1 MALGSALAQTRT
13 GELSQADFPEAATS
27 SSRSSPWPQTSAV
40 DVFSAGCVFYYVLS
54 GGGHP
59 FGESLYRQANILAG
73 APRLAHLEEE
83 AHDQVVA
90 RSLVEA
96 MLSQLPQA
104 RPSAPEVLAHP
115 FFWSRAKQL
124 QFFQDVSDWLEK
136 EPEQAPLVTG
146 LEAGGSEVVRGDWY
160 KHISVPLQTDLRRF
174 RTYQGTS
181 VRDLLRAVRNKRHHY
196 RELPAELRQALGH
209 VPDGFVQYFTARFP
223 RLLLHT
229 HQAMSSCASESL
241 FRPYY
246 PPAAGAAGS

>member
-1 MALGSALAQTRT
+1 MLICEQGRQHLLRGPGRTGRDTAGWALGLVASEARHRLRSALGS
-13 GELSQADFPEAATS
+13 
-27 SSRSSPWPQTSAV
+27 
-40 DVFSAGCVFYYVLS
+40 
-54 GGGHP
+54 
-59 FGESLYRQANILAG
+59 
-73 APRLAHLEEE
+73 
-83 AHDQVVA
+83 
-90 RSLVEA
+90 
-96 MLSQLPQA
+96 
-104 RPSAPEVLAHP
+104 
-115 FFWSRAKQL
+115 
-124 QFFQDVSDWLEK
+124 QDVSDWLEK
-136 EPEQAPLVTG
+136 ESEQAPLVMG
-146 LEAGGSEVVRGDWY
+146 LEAGGSMVVRGDWY

-229 HQAMSSCASESL
+229 HQAMSGCASESL